1 MASSKI
7 RLGIGGGDLAVEQW
21 RSLGDVAAFP
31 LDLEVHGSE
40 RTTDHSDVLIDR
52 LLSRLHDGVV
62 VPSAHLP
69 PDLPDAIEIVA
80 VSPRRTPLSALVN
93 DDAILLD
100 EFEHGA
106 SIGVQGPREAAQ
118 LLTYRPDLSFVVV
131 AGTLSQRLRCLDEEG
146 VDALVLPAA
155 YAEWIGIQDRVSEI
169 LPSEVLTPVAGQG
182 SLSLL
187 ARKGEE
193 SLKSLVRALNDPLA
207 SDEIATERFI
217 VGELRRCP
225 CAYGA
230 ALMRHQGDEV
240 EIEAMIV
247 DVRGKERLYEMT
259 SGPRSEALALARSL
273 ADELVARHE
282 SSRAES

>member
-21 RSLGDVAAFP
+21 RSLGDAVTLP

-69 PDLPDAIEIVA
+69 LDLPESLEIVA
-80 VSPRRTPLSALVN
+80 VTPRLTPLSALVN

-106 SIGVQGPREAAQ
+106 AIGVQGPREAAQ
-118 LLTYRPDLSFVVV
+118 LLNYRPDLSFVVV
-131 AGTLSQRLRCLDEEG
+131 AGTLAQRLRCLDEEG

-155 YAEWIGIQDRVSEI
+155 YAEWTGIQDRVSEI
-169 LPSEVLTPVAGQG
+169 LPSEILTPVPGQG
-182 SLSLL
+182 SLSLIG
-187 ARKGEE
+187 RKGEE
-193 SLKSLVRALNDPLA
+193 SLRPLARVLNDSLA
-207 SDEIATERFI
+207 SDEVGTERFL
-217 VGELRRCP
+217 VGELRRCS
-225 CAYGA
+225 CTYAA
-230 ALMRHQGDEV
+230 ALMRHQGDSV
-240 EIEAMIV
+240 EIEAMVV
-247 DVRGKERLYEMT
+247 DVRGKDRFHEMT
-259 SGPRSEALALARSL
+259 SGPRSDAMSLARALAN
-273 ADELVARHE
+273 ELVARCE
-282 SSRAES
+282 ASRAEP